1 MPKVSVIIPA
11 YNCAKFVDGT
21 IISVLKQDFS
31 DYEMVIIDD
40 GSTDNTYEAISRF
53 SDRRIKYIHQINQGV
68 GAARNT
74 GIQKSNGEY
83 LCFLD
88 CDDIFLAN
96 SISKRVAFLD
106 KYKEVMLVFS
116 DHSRE
121 YDKGYPISNYLR
133 KYDFVNFCKD
143 EIVKS
148 DANEIIFN
156 PVFYRK
162 FLTFP
167 IWAIHTSTMML
178 RRSVFSEIGLVS
190 GGIQECQE
198 LEMCLRVMKKY
209 NIGFINE
216 QLSKYV
222 KYRSTLT
229 RNFENCY
236 TEGIKFRSYLL
247 QAYLK
252 EETLIDKNSN
262 LINILRN
269 KLRKD
274 YYELGAWYI
283 RRFQPI
289 RALNCFLK
297 SKIA

>member
-148 DANEIIFN
+148 
-156 PVFYRK
+156 
-162 FLTFP
+162 
-167 IWAIHTSTMML
+167 
-178 RRSVFSEIGLVS
+178 
-190 GGIQECQE
+190 
-198 LEMCLRVMKKY
+198 
-209 NIGFINE
+209 
-216 QLSKYV
+216 
-222 KYRSTLT
+222 
-229 RNFENCY
+229 
-236 TEGIKFRSYLL
+236 
-247 QAYLK
+247 
-252 EETLIDKNSN
+252 
-262 LINILRN
+262 
-269 KLRKD
+269 
-274 YYELGAWYI
+274 
-283 RRFQPI
+283 
-289 RALNCFLK
+289 
-297 SKIA
+297 